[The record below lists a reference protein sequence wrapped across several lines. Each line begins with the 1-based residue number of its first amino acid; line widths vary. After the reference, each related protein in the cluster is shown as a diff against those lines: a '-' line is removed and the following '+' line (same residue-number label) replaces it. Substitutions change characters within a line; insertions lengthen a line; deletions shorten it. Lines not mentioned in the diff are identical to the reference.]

1 MELAPAMWVMVPECL
16 RTGVP
21 ISRSPSCQIRGSN
34 GLEIKCTINIMWIIS
49 KSWPTWSVE
58 KLSSTKAV
66 PGAKNVADCC
76 ARNGGLIV
84 SSTFFPFGICRHWW
98 LCGDD
103 YNDQSCPHMEP
114 VWTCQFRHGHM
125 PTVPRSI
132 SFLPSLVKPE
142 TPQAGFPTRKYE
154 LHICHSTIITSSLAL
169 KGLSSEESTNR
180 ISICLEGSKL

>member
-34 GLEIKCTINIMWIIS
+34 GLEIKCTINIMWIIEIMAHLVCG
-49 KSWPTWSVE
+49 KIVFYE
-58 KLSSTKAV
+58 SSPWCQKCCRLLRKEWRV
-66 PGAKNVADCC
+66 DC
-76 ARNGGLIV
+76 IKY
-84 SSTFFPFGICRHWW
+84 FFPFGICRHWW

-142 TPQAGFPTRKYE
+142 TPQAGFPARKYE